1 MSNQAEF
8 NELNSSKMNVHFG
21 IGGIRHGNEFDNSE
35 REQHVLV
42 LNQLSNYFFEDWDYQ
57 NPIPS
62 MGFPLYTTGKFEP
75 DLVTHVGKIKYS
87 KRHISIDVPI
97 FLGLDS
103 FQQLSES
110 DFRELFVGMLDN
122 AFNQAV
128 VLINKKDLPYPAQS
142 IEIAWAAMRAEY
154 LALPLPIV
162 FVRDNKPHVPPSGV
176 EYFFVF
182 DKKLDRTSFLKKVAH
197 FGLEVETDSD
207 EGRHWCT
214 LSDPN
219 ARKVD
224 KEMEQQLV
232 HQSGACAGEY
242 DGWSAPEL

>member
-21 IGGIRHGNEFDNSE
+21 IGGIRYGPEFEDSG
-35 REQHVLV
+35 REQHIRV
-42 LNQLSNYFFEDWDYQ
+42 LNQLSSHFFREWDHL
-57 NPIPS
+57 NPIARL
-62 MGFPLYTTGKFEP
+62 GIRLRTAGKFEP

-87 KRHISIDVPI
+87 KRYISLEVPM
-97 FLGLDS
+97 FLALES
-103 FQQLSES
+103 FQKKSEN

-122 AFNQAV
+122 AFNQTV
-128 VLINKKDLPYPAQS
+128 VIINKKDLPYPAQS

-182 DKKLDRTSFLKKVAH
+182 DKKLDRTLFLKKVAH

-214 LSDPN
+214 LSDSN

-232 HQSGACAGEY
+232 HQSEACTGEY

>member
-1 MSNQAEF
+1 MSNQTGF
-8 NELNSSKMNVHFG
+8 KDSSSSKMNVHFG
-21 IGGIRHGNEFDNSE
+21 IGGIRHGPEFGNSG
-35 REQHVLV
+35 RDQHVYT
-42 LNQLSNYFFEDWDYQ
+42 LNQLSKQFFEDWDCR

-62 MGFPLYTTGKFEP
+62 MGFPLYTAGKFEP

-87 KRHISIDVPI
+87 KRYISLEVPM
-97 FLGLDS
+97 FLALES
-103 FQQLSES
+103 FQEKSEN
-110 DFRELFVGMLDN
+110 DFRDLFVEMLDN

-128 VLINKKDLPYPAQS
+128 VLINKKDLPYPAES
-142 IEIAWAAMRAEY
+142 IEAAWAAMRAEY
-154 LALPLPIV
+154 LARPLPIV

-182 DKKLDRTSFLKKVAH
+182 DKKRDRTLFLKNVAH
-197 FGLEVETDSD
+197 FSLEVETDSD

-224 KEMEQQLV
+224 KEIEQQLV
-232 HQSGACAGEY
+232 HQSEACAGEY